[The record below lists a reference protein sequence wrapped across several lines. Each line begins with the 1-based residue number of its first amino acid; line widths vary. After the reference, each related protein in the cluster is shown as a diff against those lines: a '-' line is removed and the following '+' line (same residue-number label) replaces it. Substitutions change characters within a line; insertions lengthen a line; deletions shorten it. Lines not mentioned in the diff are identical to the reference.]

1 MLFLRVV
8 QYRYKITVNNHWFV
22 NQRNGD
28 GVVDESN
35 HLCCR
40 VNEVSVSKAA
50 RVHKF
55 ILLPVKFYKASK
67 HFRLT
72 IDIQTFTVLK
82 IVAIQSSSSETVI
95 FTADQVDFSTDGRE
109 LTPTMKMARHAVL
122 KKFAAEVSSKSSK
135 S

>member
-1 MLFLRVV
+1 MCPQKVAVYMIGHHHVKSSFGA
-8 QYRYKITVNNHWFV
+8 NNHWFV

-55 ILLPVKFYKASK
+55 ILLPVKLYKASK

-72 IDIQTFTVLK
+72 IDIQTPTEWLVFTVLK

-95 FTADQVDFSTDGRE
+95 KQKVAWWCCGPFSGEYKD
-109 LTPTMKMARHAVL
+109 
-122 KKFAAEVSSKSSK
+122 SCQS
-135 S
+135 